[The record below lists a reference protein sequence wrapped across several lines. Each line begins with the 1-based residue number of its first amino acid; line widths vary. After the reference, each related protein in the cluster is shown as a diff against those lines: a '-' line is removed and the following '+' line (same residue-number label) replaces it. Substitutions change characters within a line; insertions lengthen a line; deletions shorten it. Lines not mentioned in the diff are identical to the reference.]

1 MFFHI
6 SLMAIIG
13 TSGTAPTPEELM
25 VLPYAGYLVPTV
37 VAAMAVMFAMLVGI
51 IVMLRKIKKCK
62 PMELPTN

>member
-13 TSGTAPTPEELM
+13 KSGTAPTPEELM
-25 VLPYAGYLVPTV
+25 VLLYAGYLVPTV

-51 IVMLRKIKKCK
+51 IVMLRKIKKCE
-62 PMELPTN
+62 PIELPNN

>member
-6 SLMAIIG
+6 SLMAIMG

-37 VAAMAVMFAMLVGI
+37 VAAMAVMFTMLVGI
-51 IVMLRKIKKCK
+51 IVMLRKIKKCE
-62 PMELPTN
+62 PIELPNN